1 MDIFDIAD
9 DIIDVAKKVLPLVV
23 PGAAPAIAAAEAV
36 IALGTKVK
44 PALLEQ
50 DQAKL
55 NVTLDELS
63 ARVLAHA
70 DQTTANLRR

>member
-1 MDIFDIAD
+1 MDIFDLAD
-9 DIIDVAKKVLPLVV
+9 DVIDVAKKVLPLVI

-44 PALLEQ
+44 PSLLEQ

-55 NVTLDELS
+55 TVTLDELA

-70 DQTTANLRR
+70 DQTAANLRK